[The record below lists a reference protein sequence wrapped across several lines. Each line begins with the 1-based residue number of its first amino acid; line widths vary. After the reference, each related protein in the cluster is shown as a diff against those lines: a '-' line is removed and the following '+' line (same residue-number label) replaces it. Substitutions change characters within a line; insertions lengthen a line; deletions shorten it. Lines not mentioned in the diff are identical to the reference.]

1 MLNGN
6 FCAFLHLV
14 HVQGFEVSAVLLN
27 DGRLAEELRK
37 LRISVLGIPESDNN
51 SLTIL
56 VRIRQEC
63 IY

>member
-6 FCAFLHLV
+6 FRAFLHSV
-14 HVQGFEVSAVLLN
+14 HVQSFEVSAVLLN
-27 DGRLAEELRK
+27 EGRLAEELRK
-37 LRISVLGIPESDNN
+37 LGISVLGIPESDNN

>member
-1 MLNGN
+1 
-6 FCAFLHLV
+6 
-14 HVQGFEVSAVLLN
+14 VQSFEVSAVLLN
-27 DGRLAEELRK
+27 EGRLAEELRK
-37 LRISVLGIPESDNN
+37 LGISVLGIPESDNN